1 MTWRDRH
8 AVCGR
13 VRRNLREQDGSL
25 HAAPGNPPAPRPAP
39 GANRPVRRLGREMN
53 SEWRVANE
61 GNDVAIVTRAK
72 QFGVATDS
80 ESSKAMAKMNA
91 SNANK
96 GQRPPGA
103 SAEFTLRTL
112 FTPNPRLQ
120 AANAVSP
127 PCRAACGTVEPSRL
141 TERRNADTMTG
152 RFVLRQL
159 CVSGIR

>member
-1 MTWRDRH
+1 M
-8 AVCGR
+8 
-13 VRRNLREQDGSL
+13 
-25 HAAPGNPPAPRPAP
+25 
-39 GANRPVRRLGREMN
+39 
-53 SEWRVANE
+53 ANE
-61 GNDVAIVTRAK
+61 GNELAVATLAK

-80 ESSKAMAKMNA
+80 EMSKAMPKMNA

-127 PCRAACGTVEPSRL
+127 PCRAACGTAEQPHFTKRQ
-141 TERRNADTMTG
+141 NADTMTG
-152 RFVLRQL
+152 RFGLRQL
-159 CVSGIR
+159 CVLGIR